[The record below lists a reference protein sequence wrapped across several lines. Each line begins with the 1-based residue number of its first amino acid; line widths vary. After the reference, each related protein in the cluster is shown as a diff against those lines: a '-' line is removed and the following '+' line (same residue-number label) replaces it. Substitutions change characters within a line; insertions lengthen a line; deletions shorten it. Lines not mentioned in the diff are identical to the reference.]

1 LFCLTG
7 AKVRIYGEFAKF
19 SGVFLL
25 KKMFFYWF
33 YL

>member
-19 SGVFLL
+19 SGAFLL
-25 KKMFFYWF
+25 KKNVF
-33 YL
+33 